1 MSDREQQQSVSAA
14 RLNVKLTPETK
25 PHQTAEALAS
35 TPGLISVVRTFPD
48 EEDEELSRM
57 YVVEVDAN
65 RSQDA
70 LENLQQNPA
79 VEYAEHTAKRKLIK

>member
-25 PHQTAEALAS
+25 PHETEEVLSS
-35 TPGLISVVRTFPD
+35 TPGMISVVQTFPD

-57 YVVEVDAN
+57 YVVEVDSTM
-65 RSQDA
+65 SQDA

-79 VEYAEHTAKRKLIK
+79 VEHAEHTAKRKLIK